1 MNENAHT
8 NNDAQ
13 SFSVRTATL
22 TDRATVEMI
31 VKQCGKHVRDYFGI
45 RNLIDFYRKGEVFI
59 VEDPSPIAFAVA
71 KPLIREQV
79 ISLYEIGVVPYKR
92 GQGIATKLM
101 YHIDTLHPDRTWRLV
116 VNDDNAPARIAYE
129 RLGLKAY
136 AYDKT
141 KGGRPIIRMEGK
153 LR

>member
-1 MNENAHT
+1 MNANAPT
-8 NNDAQ
+8 SNNAQ

-22 TDRATVEMI
+22 TDRFLVETI
-31 VKQCGKHVRDYFGI
+31 VRQCGKHVSDYFGI

-59 VEDPSPIAFAVA
+59 VEDDSPIAFAVA

-79 ISLYEIGVVPYKR
+79 ISLYEIGVVPHKR

-101 YHIDTLHPDRTWRLV
+101 YHIDALHPNRTWRLV
-116 VNDDNAPARIAYE
+116 VNDDNEPARIAYE

-141 KGGRPIIRMEGK
+141 KGGRPIVRMEGT